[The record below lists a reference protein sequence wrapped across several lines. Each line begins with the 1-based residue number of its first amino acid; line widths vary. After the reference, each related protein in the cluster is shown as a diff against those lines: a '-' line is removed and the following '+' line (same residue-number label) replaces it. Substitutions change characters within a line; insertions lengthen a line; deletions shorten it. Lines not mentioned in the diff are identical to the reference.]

1 MEIEYRVLISKTP
14 CMKYLVIC
22 SMCFFVYCFKPNHP
36 TFQSIYP
43 LSPTSTFVD
52 LLDSNG
58 KFESRQVTDYY
69 IVYGNVDD
77 KQYLYGLFKE
87 FAASHFDMSQVRLPM
102 KYEIRFYKISGHVTN
117 NSAVYE
123 KDHVNYRME
132 DCIAS
137 VFYDQHGDHQVVF
150 NKEAKP

>member
-1 MEIEYRVLISKTP
+1 
-14 CMKYLVIC
+14 MKYVFIC
-22 SMCFFVYCFKPNHP
+22 CTLFLSSCFKPNHP

-43 LSPTSTFVD
+43 LSPTSTYVD

-58 KFESRQVTDYY
+58 KFEFREATDYY

-77 KQYLYGLFKE
+77 KQYLFGLFKE

-123 KDHVNYRME
+123 RNQVNYKAE

-137 VFYDQHGDHQVVF
+137 VYYDQYGDHQVVF
-150 NKEAKP
+150 NKDAKP